1 MDFDHAADRMTLPEF
16 IRAWNK
22 EEGTGCP
29 SYIIKAAHFKQ
40 AAIDRCMPKTD
51 SNPEGMGLIETS
63 RGLGG
68 GYFIMGE
75 RPEPKGHSD
84 GDPSLKATMANYL
97 RDILAGNIPDTAK
110 VAETLATYDAEIQV
124 RREIMQRARDARHG
138 AK

>member
-68 GYFIMGE
+68 GW
-75 RPEPKGHSD
+75 
-84 GDPSLKATMANYL
+84 
-97 RDILAGNIPDTAK
+97 
-110 VAETLATYDAEIQV
+110 
-124 RREIMQRARDARHG
+124 RREVGWEGWDMAQLECFFMRFSVSVFFCLVGWLARNVCGSRDVYASRR
-138 AK
+138 